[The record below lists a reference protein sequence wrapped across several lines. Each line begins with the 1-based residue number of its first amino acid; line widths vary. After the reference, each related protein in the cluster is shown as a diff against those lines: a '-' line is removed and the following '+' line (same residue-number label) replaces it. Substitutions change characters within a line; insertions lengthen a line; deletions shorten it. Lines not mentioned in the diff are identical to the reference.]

1 MSTSLLSKE
10 QIEDLLSFIGT
21 DKVNSWKGDKIS
33 FCCPVHGESHP
44 SAGINANFTPEGSG
58 EVFQVFNCFSC
69 GASGSIPRFLMLS
82 MPDRFTSFVQA
93 VKFLESRYNVDY
105 SNHSHKKFSIGGN
118 SIKRYEDD
126 DIVYDRREVKPLT
139 FIAPFKSGKETY
151 KYFFKRGFTKE
162 DMREYMIG
170 RDVENRT
177 VTIPVF
183 WEDKKLAG
191 VVGRFID
198 RDRPHNSRY
207 KIYNFEKSKL
217 VFPLDKLEVVDDTI
231 IGVEAQFDAM
241 MMRKWGIKNVVAT
254 MGGTISKSQA
264 NIIASRCSV
273 FIPLFDNDE
282 GGEKTTDKARRYLRK
297 RVRVL
302 DVTYP
307 DEKFGK
313 DPSEWGEEITKEV
326 LKTAGKIQIPRL

>member
-1 MSTSLLSKE
+1 M
-10 QIEDLLSFIGT
+10 
-21 DKVNSWKGDKIS
+21 
-33 FCCPVHGESHP
+33 
-44 SAGINANFTPEGSG
+44 
-58 EVFQVFNCFSC
+58 
-69 GASGSIPRFLMLS
+69 
-82 MPDRFTSFVQA
+82 
-93 VKFLESRYNVDY
+93 
-105 SNHSHKKFSIGGN
+105 
-118 SIKRYEDD
+118 
-126 DIVYDRREVKPLT
+126 
-139 FIAPFKSGKETY
+139 
-151 KYFFKRGFTKE
+151 
-162 DMREYMIG
+162 
-170 RDVENRT
+170 
-177 VTIPVF
+177 
-183 WEDKKLAG
+183 
-191 VVGRFID
+191 VG
-198 RDRPHNSRY
+198 
-207 KIYNFEKSKL
+207 
-217 VFPLDKLEVVDDTI
+217 DTI